1 MVNIEYKVNIVNEV
15 NRVNEVNDKE
25 VFIENNIF
33 DQ

>member
-1 MVNIEYKVNIVNEV
+1 MVNKVYKVNIVNEV